1 MSIET
6 GGMSAEWKHV
16 LDAAMRLPERE
27 REILADQLNA
37 SLGTFGRDA
46 EWAEAWSDE
55 LDRRDA
61 ELDSGN
67 VQPLTLKDVQKL
79 MREARYGNARS

>member
-1 MSIET
+1 MNIET

-46 EWAEAWSDE
+46 EWEAAWSDE

-79 MREARYGNARS
+79 MREARDGNACS